1 MGLWRPIALVLA
13 SCTSV
18 QFGTVF
24 MLPET
29 AFTAL
34 LHEQHRLEDRI
45 LTTVADRMC

>member
-34 LHEQHRLEDRI
+34 LPSSIGWRTES
-45 LTTVADRMC
+45 